1 MHYIWSKPIFM
12 RKLILQVVLIAM
24 VTLVATPNIY
34 AGIPIQESPAVTQNT
49 VQAQSAEQTAKL
61 TTVQKIVVK
70 KLNKKLN
77 ADAAAG
83 GKSQLVALLLCILVG
98 GLGIHRFYL
107 GYIWQ
112 GVVQLLTAGGFGI
125 WWLIDLIRIITGSL
139 GPKDGAYSS
148 TL

>member
-1 MHYIWSKPIFM
+1 M
-12 RKLILQVVLIAM
+12 RKLILQVVVIAM

-61 TTVQKIVVK
+61 TTVQKIAVK